1 MRHRGAALLI
11 VLVALAIGVAAVGA
25 VAVAFRSVALRH
37 WAQRSESRARIAA
50 QSALAVA
57 MAAVGDMPDGAVTLG
72 DEPLITGLSG
82 ATTYRLDGATFRV
95 QVMDACALLNLNQAD
110 EAQLLAAGLLQ
121 NEVDALLDWR
131 ESASGARPEGAKDEY
146 YEALTNPYH
155 AALSPLQLPS
165 ELLQI
170 RHFTT
175 RLVYGDM
182 QGVTGRTREDGDAMS
197 PLARF
202 CTVWSQ
208 SPVRSSDGQELID
221 LNNAQPQQLVE
232 RGLPLELAQQIID
245 VRTQV
250 GSFTSMQEI
259 LQLPAVTPDI
269 AALLLDQT
277 AVGTATMVQGR
288 VNLNTAPYEVI
299 STIPGLSAAVAQAI
313 ADGQSSG
320 YSSYDDLN
328 DVAGMDMESWIALA
342 DRCTLTTASFLV
354 RALGRAGD
362 VQVALEALIEVR
374 DGRAVIRRVW
384 EAPYADPAAYWGWD
398 SATSDEID
406 LSGAT

>member
-1 MRHRGAALLI
+1 MKRRGAALLI
-11 VLVALAIGVAAVGA
+11 VLVALAIGVAVVGA
-25 VAVAFRSVALRH
+25 VAVAFRSVALRY
-37 WAQRSESRARIAA
+37 WAQRGEARARIAA

-57 MAAVGDMPDGAVTLG
+57 MAAVGDMPTGAVTLA

-82 ATTYRLDGATFRV
+82 ATSYKLDGASFRV
-95 QVMDACALLNLNQAD
+95 QVLDACSLLNLNQAD
-110 EAQLLAAGLLQ
+110 EQQLLAAGLQQ

-131 ESASGARPEGAKDEY
+131 EAGTEVRPEGAKDAY

-155 AALSPLQLPS
+155 AALAPLQLIS
-165 ELLQI
+165 ELLQV

-175 RLVYGDM
+175 RLVYGDL
-182 QGVTGRTREDGDAMS
+182 QGVTGRTREDGEAMS

-208 SPVRSSDGQELID
+208 SPVRSSDGQDLID

-232 RGLPLELAQQIID
+232 RGLPPELVQQIIER
-245 VRTQV
+245 RTQT
-250 GSFTSMQEI
+250 GSLTSMQEI
-259 LQLPAVTPDI
+259 LQLPAVTPDL
-269 AALLLDQT
+269 AAVLLDQT
-277 AVGTATMVQGR
+277 AVGTATSVQGR
-288 VNLNTAPYEVI
+288 INLNTAPYEVI

-313 ADGQSSG
+313 VDGQASG
-320 YSSYDDLN
+320 YTSYDDLN

-342 DRCTLTTASFLV
+342 DRCTLATSSFLV

-398 SATSDEID
+398 STTSDEID